1 MTITLVGA
9 GLPSGFPPF
18 TPDPGQRLVSPKLSA
33 YCRLSADASCPTLG
47 SFELI
52 DSQGTRHS
60 PAIAVTG
67 PGFLPSGEF
76 GGGTSITG
84 GLVFM
89 VPIDASPMIL
99 RYAGYQ
105 GQEAY
110 FRLE

>member
-1 MTITLVGA
+1 MTLVGA
-9 GLPSGFPPF
+9 GLPSGFPLF
-18 TPDPGQRLVSPKLSA
+18 TPDPGQRLVSPRLSA
-33 YCRLSADASCPTLG
+33 YCDLSAGSYCQTLG

-67 PGFLPSGEF
+67 QGFLPSGEF
-76 GGGTSITG
+76 AGGTSITG

-89 VPIDASPMIL
+89 VPIDASPMTL
-99 RYAGYQ
+99 RYVGHQ
-105 GQEAY
+105 GHEAY